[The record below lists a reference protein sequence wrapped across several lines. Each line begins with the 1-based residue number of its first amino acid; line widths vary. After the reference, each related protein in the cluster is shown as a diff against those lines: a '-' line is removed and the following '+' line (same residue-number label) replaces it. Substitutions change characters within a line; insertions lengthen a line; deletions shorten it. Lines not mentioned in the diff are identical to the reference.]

1 MYEGGMLKSVCFKDV
16 GADDACGC
24 VKVFKSV
31 GVLECLWEW
40 ICEDIR
46 EIYRKGSEWLC

>member
-1 MYEGGMLKSVCFKDV
+1 MLVRVGMWRCLRVLVYEGGMLKSVCFKDV

-31 GVLECLWEW
+31 GVLECL
-40 ICEDIR
+40 
-46 EIYRKGSEWLC
+46 